1 MNVKNI
7 AAALLLGLGVTA
19 ILVGIKAGGPLA
31 CALGAAVAALVV
43 AADHFRYI
51 DTERPSDFTRPS
63 AVGLHPGTATLAGAF
78 RDREIT
84 GHARARIIG
93 TVQEYCQHRQ
103 LSAAEVEQLFGAD
116 FSAIRHG
123 HKPLTPGRA
132 DSYMS
137 VITHEGDN
145 R

>member
-1 MNVKNI
+1 MNVKTI
-7 AAALLLGLGVTA
+7 AAAILIGLATTA
-19 ILVGIKAGGPLA
+19 ILLGIHAGLPLA
-31 CALGAAVAALVV
+31 CALGSAAAALVV
-43 AADHFRYI
+43 AGEHFRYI

-84 GHARARIIG
+84 GQARARIIAAIE
-93 TVQEYCQHRQ
+93 EYRHHHH
-103 LSAAEVEQLFGAD
+103 LSDAEAEQLFGSD
-116 FSAIRHG
+116 LSAILHG
-123 HKPLTPGRA
+123 HKPLTPGLA
-132 DSYMS
+132 NSYMT